1 MQGDAGRLHPFG
13 LEGGQHAR
21 IKVQGGGGR
30 GHCAGLAG
38 KNGLVA
44 LAIFGRIG
52 VVAAGLLALNVGR
65 QRQVAVLLHQLPG
78 SGLLWAV
85 QRQVEQGAIGLGPAA
100 QQRGIKTAVVQ
111 AAAQMQAGS
120 GQGFFAD
127 LHVGHH
133 LVAAGQHAFNQ
144 QL

>member
-1 MQGDAGRLHPFG
+1 M
-13 LEGGQHAR
+13 
-21 IKVQGGGGR
+21 
-30 GHCAGLAG
+30 
-38 KNGLVA
+38 
-44 LAIFGRIG
+44 
-52 VVAAGLLALNVGR
+52 AAGLLALNVGR

-78 SGLLWAV
+78 ICILRAV
-85 QRQVEQGAIGLGPAA
+85 QRQVKQGALGIGPAA

-133 LVAAGQHAFNQ
+133 LVAAGQHALDQ